1 MPCASDGA
9 GSGRVGG
16 ACWIRLRTGA
26 AADRARLRS
35 FLASQVMLRPYRT
48 REVRST
54 SARGAVYST
63 GMSQDIIY
71 GLRDPRTNQ
80 IRYIGRS
87 SSWKTR
93 PDQHR
98 RDARRPSDQSPKS
111 VWIRE
116 LIDAGLD
123 YEMIVMEQ
131 CDTREA
137 SMDAERKW
145 IAEGWR
151 LGWPLFNRT
160 HAPSGAT
167 YVSAETRE
175 KIAATKRGKPR
186 YDLRGKPN
194 PKVAEAQ
201 RNRPRTEEFRA
212 KMRAINAARR
222 GISGPLKGIPLSA
235 EHKARISAGKT
246 GKPWSLAR
254 RESYER
260 SLLAESDNDE

>member
-1 MPCASDGA
+1 
-9 GSGRVGG
+9 
-16 ACWIRLRTGA
+16 
-26 AADRARLRS
+26 
-35 FLASQVMLRPYRT
+35 
-48 REVRST
+48 
-54 SARGAVYST
+54 
-63 GMSQDIIY
+63 MSQDIIVY

-87 SSWKTR
+87 SSWTTR

-175 KIAATKRGKPR
+175 KIAATKQRPTVGRGVKSS
-186 YDLRGKPN
+186 
-194 PKVAEAQ
+194 
-201 RNRPRTEEFRA
+201 RPRCAPSTLHG
-212 KMRAINAARR
+212 AAFLVHGKASRSPR
-222 GISGPLKGIPLSA
+222 ITRPRSRLASA
-235 EHKARISAGKT
+235 LATVASAT
-246 GKPWSLAR
+246 
-254 RESYER
+254 
-260 SLLAESDNDE
+260 